1 MINKSLVFSFAA
13 GVVVGALG
21 LKIYNENKDTIDA
34 KLKEIKL
41 PGFANPA
48 ETENTSEATEDLT
61 LEELMSQ
68 KERLEDL
75 IAEYN
80 SKKDAQ

>member
-41 PGFANPA
+41 PGLANPA
-48 ETENTSEATEDLT
+48 ETESTSEATEDLT